1 MTYWGGAGAGSV
13 AAAGGEWRGTQR
25 REQRP
30 ARPERETGTRDTQR
44 AELPTVASGEVCRVV
59 WDTRTQTSLTGE
71 CRERERE
78 LCCDPY
84 NTPAA
89 GGGEVRSKAEVEVS
103 RGRTKGKCGE
113 GAQKQPGAAFCISV
127 DSRFDDNRAGTLA
140 AIAER
145 VYEPSLHSSCRALR
159 RM

>member
-30 ARPERETGTRDTQR
+30 ARPER
-44 AELPTVASGEVCRVV
+44 P
-59 WDTRTQTSLTGE
+59 
-71 CRERERE
+71 ERETHSVPTKDRW
-78 LCCDPY
+78 LK
-84 NTPAA
+84 
-89 GGGEVRSKAEVEVS
+89 SKSVS